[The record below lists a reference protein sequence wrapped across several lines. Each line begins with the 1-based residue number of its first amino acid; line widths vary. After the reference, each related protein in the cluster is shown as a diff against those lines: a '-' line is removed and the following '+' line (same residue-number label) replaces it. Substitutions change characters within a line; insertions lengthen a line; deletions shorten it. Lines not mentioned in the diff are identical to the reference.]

1 MTTKRHV
8 ACNIFPLLKPTNI
21 IPLDRG
27 KGRRSPT
34 RSSATSSQPTTWP
47 PSKPYHDHKTSR
59 HMQNS
64 PFAVFPIAIMLLSLR
79 TLPHRRHSLTSHH
92 ATSYHTHTHL
102 LRNIL
107 SNYCCGVHR
116 ACTNNPLESDR
127 RKWMTGQENLS
138 RRNLSLSLQKAT
150 VPSDEIG
157 SKSDCENRTVD

>member
-79 TLPHRRHSLTSHH
+79 TLPHRRHPSGSSLICM
-92 ATSYHTHTHL
+92 HL
-102 LRNIL
+102 VGLHIKVEGMKIARD
-107 SNYCCGVHR
+107 S
-116 ACTNNPLESDR
+116 
-127 RKWMTGQENLS
+127 
-138 RRNLSLSLQKAT
+138 
-150 VPSDEIG
+150 
-157 SKSDCENRTVD
+157 